1 MESQCVSFGCWLRGN
16 RISCDFGRCRHFE
29 NSAKRQKINRHDW
42 NERRLTRTF
51 HLIVITISNIF
62 RYSEGDPQS
71 DVYHNSYY
79 GQRHD
84 NKKYRRYLKSSMTLG
99 ERFVRIIL
107 LFPCSYRQNCVEI
120 RFVLSMLFFT
130 VLIVNRRPNPIRKY
144 SLKMLF
150 SCLSLEI
157 D

>member
-1 MESQCVSFGCWLRGN
+1 
-16 RISCDFGRCRHFE
+16 
-29 NSAKRQKINRHDW
+29 
-42 NERRLTRTF
+42 LTRTF

-120 RFVLSMLFFT
+120 RFVLSMLFLT